1 MNVIVIVLAGLV
13 VLIIHVT
20 LIIHVVFNVIIKL
33 ARFVNCAIVVVACPS
48 CLLFDARHRRT

>member
-1 MNVIVIVLAGLV
+1 
-13 VLIIHVT
+13 
-20 LIIHVVFNVIIKL
+20 L